1 METGKGDILEGLN
14 EAQSAAVKC
23 IEGPSLI
30 VAGAGSGKT
39 KVLTCRIAYILEQ
52 GAKPWDVLALTFT
65 KKAAGE
71 MKERIAGIVG
81 QNKAARIAM
90 GTFHSVFIRFL
101 REYSETLGYPRDFTI
116 YDQTDS
122 RNIVKQCIKELELD
136 DKVYKPNVIHNR
148 ISLAKNNLWSP
159 SRYRA
164 SAQMMSEDRDSRR
177 PRTIDVYDLYTLK
190 CKNAGAMDFDDILL
204 KMNVLMRDEQIA
216 AEIASRFKYIMVDEY
231 QDTNYSQYLILKKLA
246 QTHHNLSVVGDDS
259 QSIYSFRGARVENIL
274 KFQQDY
280 PECKVFRLEQN
291 YRSSQVIVNAANS
304 LIAKNEHRIK
314 KECFSMAGQGE
325 LIHLIKA
332 YTEQEEAELTA
343 SSIMD
348 RIYSD
353 KASYRDFAIL
363 YRTNAQSR
371 AFEEKLRRKNLPY
384 RIYGGHSFFERAE
397 IKDMLAYFK
406 LVINPLDDEAFR
418 RIINVPARGIGDT
431 SMEHLAQAA
440 REEGCTLLK
449 AASLEPA
456 KLFAVGLKEGAISK
470 FKAFATMILNLSE
483 NAALTDAFTLA
494 TQIGDKSGLLVA
506 LQNDKSP
513 EGQGRFEN
521 VEELYNNIKEYSEE
535 EAEYRRE
542 MADDA
547 EGEGTEVVTLGD
559 FIENISLLSEA
570 EKDDMQDKDADNDNK
585 ITLMTVHA
593 SKGLEF
599 PYVYVAGM
607 EENLFPSDSMNASLS
622 EIEEERRLFYVA
634 ITRAEKVVNISFA
647 QNRMKWGKSETNNPS
662 RFIREI
668 DAKYLDSPLPS
679 AQSVRPVSEWGSKPF
694 QSQSRPSTY
703 TAPKPS
709 PAPRPVF
716 RQPGPTFSSP
726 ARSVPNP
733 DFRPS
738 PIEQLAVGQR
748 VEHDRF
754 GYGKIISFSDM
765 GANRKAV
772 VEFEQGGCKTL
783 LLKFAKLRIC

>member
-1 METGKGDILEGLN
+1 MN
-14 EAQSAAVKC
+14 AAQSEAVKC
-23 IEGPSLI
+23 TEGPSLI

-39 KVLTCRIAYILEQ
+39 RVLTCRIAYILAL
-52 GAKPWDVLALTFT
+52 GARPWEVLALTFT

-81 QNKAARIAM
+81 EEKARRICM

-101 REYSETLGYPRDFTI
+101 REYAENLGYPGDFTI

-122 RNIVKQCIKELELD
+122 RSIVKQCIKELNLD
-136 DKVYKPNVIHNR
+136 EKIYKPNVIQNR
-148 ISLAKNNLWSP
+148 ISLAKNNLRTP
-159 SRYRA
+159 AGYRA
-164 SAQMMSEDRDSRR
+164 DAQLMAEDRDSRR
-177 PRTIDVYDLYTLK
+177 IRTIDVYELYARK
-190 CKNAGAMDFDDILL
+190 CKNAGAMDFDDLL
-204 KMNVLMRDEQIA
+204 LQMNVLMKDESVA

-231 QDTNYSQYLILKKLA
+231 QDTNYAQYLILKKLA
-246 QTHHNLSVVGDDS
+246 APHHNLSVVGDDS

-274 KFQQDY
+274 RFQKDY
-280 PECKVFRLEQN
+280 PECRVFRLEQN
-291 YRSSQVIVNAANS
+291 YRSTQMIVNAANS

-314 KECFSMAGQGE
+314 KDCYSMAGQGE
-325 LIHLIKA
+325 KIHLIQA
-332 YTEQEEAELTA
+332 FTEQEEAELTA

-353 KASYRDFAIL
+353 KAAYRDFAIL

-397 IKDMLAYFK
+397 VKDMLAYFK

-431 SMEHLAQAA
+431 SMERLAQAA
-440 REEGCTLLK
+440 RTEGCTLLQ
-449 AASLEPA
+449 AASLDPA
-456 KLFAVGLKEGAISK
+456 KLSATGMKEGAVQK
-470 FKAFATMILNLSE
+470 FKAFAAMILSLSE
-483 NAALTDAFTLA
+483 NASGDDAFTLA
-494 TQIGDKSGLLVA
+494 TRIGDKSGLLLA
-506 LQNDKSP
+506 MKSDNSP

-521 VEELYNNIKEYSEE
+521 IEELYNNIKTYTEE

-542 MADDA
+542 MGDDA
-547 EGEGTEVVTLGD
+547 PGEGMEVVTLGD
-559 FIENISLLSEA
+559 FLENISLLSEA
-570 EKDDMQDKDADNDNK
+570 EKDDMQDPEADNDNK

-607 EENLFPSDSMNASLS
+607 EENLFPSDSMNGSLA

-634 ITRAEKVVNISFA
+634 ITRAEKAVAISFA
-647 QNRMKWGKSETNNPS
+647 KNRMKWGKSESNNPS

-668 DAKYLDSPLPS
+668 DRKYYDSPLPES
-679 AQSVRPVSEWGSKPF
+679 GMSVGEPFPQSRPQMPQRQVRFPHQAVQPERPARQAFGRPAFSQPVRNVPDLDFKPSPVSE
-694 QSQSRPSTY
+694 
-703 TAPKPS
+703 
-709 PAPRPVF
+709 
-716 RQPGPTFSSP
+716 
-726 ARSVPNP
+726 
-733 DFRPS
+733 
-738 PIEQLAVGQR
+738 LAAGQR

-754 GYGKIISFSDM
+754 GFGRIISFADE

-772 VEFEQGGCKTL
+772 VEFEQGGKKTL